1 MLSRMTSPFEGAY
14 RKIRRARKHL
24 GELDEKIR
32 VFTNTEP
39 YAVVGEFHTEVS
51 KHPVRIHR
59 QGDAEPSPQL
69 PVIAGDAIHNLRT
82 SLDHLVYALGER
94 GSGAGPLTGFPVI
107 HDPKEFR
114 LKEETLLKGVP
125 APERARI
132 EAVQPYNVVYDIA
145 QRASVNDRNLPMI
158 ILVVNRLDNWDKHR
172 LLLPIVGVAP
182 SFVPILKGI
191 TDYEIEPATPGW
203 TRMEDGAVLFWIIA
217 KVIGPSRMEMESQAP
232 YSVVFGNPDTPI
244 TDPLKLWED
253 RWTGAVSVP
262 DLELFAD
269 IFEGFIRSFEATA

>member
-1 MLSRMTSPFEGAY
+1 MSESPFEGAY

-39 YAVVGEFHTEVS
+39 YAVVVEFDTQAT
-51 KHPVRIHR
+51 KHPVRLRR
-59 QGDAEPSPQL
+59 QGDAAPSPQL
-69 PVIAGDAIHNLRT
+69 PLIAGDAIHNLRT

-94 GSGAGPLTGFPVI
+94 GGGAGPTTGFPVI
-107 HDPKEFR
+107 KDPKDFR

-125 APERARI
+125 VAERARI
-132 EAVQPYNVVYDIA
+132 EALQPYNVVYDIA
-145 QRASVNDRNLPMI
+145 QRTSVNDSNLPMV
-158 ILVVNRLDNWDKHR
+158 ILIVNRLNNWDKHR
-172 LLLPIVGVAP
+172 LLLPVVGVAP
-182 SFVPILKGI
+182 SFVPVLRGI
-191 TDYEIEPATPGW
+191 TEYEIEPATPGW

-217 KVIGPSRMEMESQAP
+217 TVTARQVEMESQPP
-232 YSVVFGNPDTPI
+232 YSVVFGNPDTTH

-269 IFEGFIRSFEATA
+269 IFEALIRSFE